1 MNALSTARWQR
12 LIGGSLI
19 RQWVLLGSGL
29 MLLLG
34 LAYIV
39 HLRGLFIELEQGA
52 EHAQR
57 LQTERADKAL
67 QAQALVSREAQL
79 AASYQQLEVSRWRL
93 AAGGELAELLEGIAH
108 QAQADGVLV
117 EQLQLLPEIPH
128 EQYIEMPMQ
137 LQLRGTYIALASFAQ
152 GLAQLP
158 RLVTQENFSLS
169 AVQLPGQAGLR
180 LQLRASAYRSRE
192 PVAVSPGAEPQPSRT
207 VPNFSRSPFAP
218 SPRVQARQHLE
229 TLSLDQFEMVGSL
242 TRHQLRFALL
252 DAGGVVHRLQVGDRL
267 GRDRGRI
274 VRIEERQV
282 HIAEEIFVVGQ
293 GWVER
298 QRTLSMKVP
307 ASAG

>member
-1 MNALSTARWQR
+1 MNALSIARWQR

-19 RQWVLLGSGL
+19 RQVVLLGSGL

-34 LAYIV
+34 LAYIA
-39 HLRGLFIELEQGA
+39 HLRGLFIEIEQSA

-57 LQTERADKAL
+57 LQTERADKTL

-79 AASYQQLEVSRWRL
+79 AASYQQLEISRWRL
-93 AAGGELAELLEGIAH
+93 AAGGELADLLESIAH

-137 LQLRGTYIALASFAQ
+137 LQLRGTYIALATFAQ
-152 GLAQLP
+152 GLARLP
-158 RLVTQENFSLS
+158 RLVTQENFSLL
-169 AVQLPGQAGLR
+169 AAQLPGQAGLR

-192 PVAVSPGAEPQPSRT
+192 PVAVSPGAEPQLARS

-218 SPRVQARQHLE
+218 SPRVQPRQHLE

-242 TRHQLRFALL
+242 ARHQLRFALL

-282 HIAEEIFVVGQ
+282 HITEEIFVAGQ